1 MKASKREKI
10 NIPKHN
16 PIIGYHLVDYMYRV
30 IAPPGDAKM
39 NPCFGSKKKAMDAVE
54 RYGQKEQVLDMVAL
68 RLAGLLSVIFQDVG
82 DIQMDGQSAKQMIA
96 ACQQNDI
103 ELDQELKKKVKAE
116 EKDPIYSSRRLLKA

>member
-1 MKASKREKI
+1 
-10 NIPKHN
+10 
-16 PIIGYHLVDYMYRV
+16 
-30 IAPPGDAKM
+30 
-39 NPCFGSKKKAMDAVE
+39 MDAVE